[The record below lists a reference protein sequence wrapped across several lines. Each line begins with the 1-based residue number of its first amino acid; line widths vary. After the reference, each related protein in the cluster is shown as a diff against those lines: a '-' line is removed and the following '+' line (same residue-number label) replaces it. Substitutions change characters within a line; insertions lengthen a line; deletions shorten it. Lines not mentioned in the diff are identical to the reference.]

1 MRRSVRAIAATALLL
16 AGGLAA
22 AAAPVTDAKGR
33 SVEIADRS
41 RVVSIGGTVT
51 EILYA
56 LGVEAAIVAVD
67 TTSLYPPT
75 AMKDHPNVGYMR
87 ALSAEGVL
95 STGATLIL
103 ASEAA
108 GPPEVADLLA
118 GSSVPLVFVDDT
130 PAPEAVTGRIRFLA
144 EAMGVPERGT
154 ALAAKVDDGFAR
166 LAEARAKVKAPAK
179 VLFILAVRDGH
190 PLVAGSGTAAD
201 AIIGLA
207 GAENIA
213 AGFEGYKAM
222 GDEAIVEAQP
232 DVVLMMRNGDHQPDA
247 GLLDSPAFAA
257 TPAGRDKRLVVMDG
271 QSLLGFGPRTPE
283 VALELVRTFHPG
295 QVP

>member
-1 MRRSVRAIAATALLL
+1 MRRFAPAAVAAILL
-16 AGGLAA
+16 AAGSLGALAA
-22 AAAPVTDAKGR
+22 PLTDARGR
-33 SVEIADRS
+33 TVEIADRS

-56 LGVEAAIVAVD
+56 LGVEAAIAAVD
-67 TTSLYPPT
+67 TTSLYPPA
-75 AMKDHPNVGYMR
+75 AMQDHPNVGYMR

-108 GPPEVADLLA
+108 GPPEVTDLLA
-118 GSSVPLVFVDDT
+118 GSSVPMVFVDDT
-130 PAPEAVTGRIRFLA
+130 PTPEAVTGRIRFLA
-144 EAMGVPERGT
+144 AAMGVPERGA

-166 LAEARAKVKAPAK
+166 LAAARAEVKTPAK
-179 VLFILAVRDGH
+179 VLFVLAMRDGH
-190 PLVAGSGTAAD
+190 PMVAGRGTAAD

-207 GAENIA
+207 GATNIA

-232 DVVLMMRNGDHQPDA
+232 DVVLMMQNGDHKPDA
-247 GLLDSPAFAA
+247 GMLDTAAFAA
-257 TPAGRDKRLVVMDG
+257 TPAGRDKRLVAMDG
-271 QSLLGFGPRTPE
+271 QSLLGFGPRTPA
-283 VALELVRTFHPG
+283 VALELVRTLHPG
-295 QVP
+295 QLP